1 MDLTYFTTLEI
12 DFIHLFLGLL
22 FVCHGQNLDSIFS
35 MNHPLVGESFYEMDD
50 HCPYTNVLAM
60 AHLLIQI
67 DVLYF

>member
-35 MNHPLVGESFYEMDD
+35 MNHPLVGG
-50 HCPYTNVLAM
+50 VL
-60 AHLLIQI
+60 L
-67 DVLYF
+67 